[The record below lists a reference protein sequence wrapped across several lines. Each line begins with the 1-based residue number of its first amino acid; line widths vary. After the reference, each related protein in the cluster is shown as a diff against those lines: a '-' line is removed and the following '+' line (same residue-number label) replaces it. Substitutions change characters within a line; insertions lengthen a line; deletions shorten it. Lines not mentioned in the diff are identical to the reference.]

1 MGVEKIDLSQRQ
13 KKILEIVK
21 TSGPISGEEIASR
34 LNVSR
39 AALRPCLAVLTMS
52 GLLEARPRVG
62 YTYAGKDAKSL
73 FADYM
78 RRFTVGEV
86 KSVPAVIREET
97 TVYDAIVTLFVEDVV
112 LSSSSMKKAACRE
125 SSHAKTC

>member
-1 MGVEKIDLSQRQ
+1 MEKINLSQRQ

-21 TSGPISGEEIASR
+21 EFGPISGEEIASR

-39 AALRPCLAVLTMS
+39 SALRPCLTVLTMS

-62 YTYAGKDAKSL
+62 YTYAGKNAQSL
-73 FADYM
+73 FADYL

-86 KSVPAVIREET
+86 K
-97 TVYDAIVTLFVEDVV
+97 
-112 LSSSSMKKAACRE
+112 ACLLYTSR
-125 SSHAKTC
+125 CV